1 MAAHTVFHSDSRVSN
16 IPTKQ
21 KRLAHMFLSPFRRF
35 NHNGK
40 KRSDKHLSS
49 AELLD
54 SCTVNLNTNGGLDVL
69 PVAACPNSVRN
80 NSLLVDEG
88 NYRPEKCSTPIVHL
102 ESRVNLGYST
112 SVTQSHF
119 TEASNPMSELNTYVR
134 GQTTEL
140 ASSINQ
146 RLMTQSSQ
154 PLKKLNRIKK
164 YITSHQVTYPQ
175 LTPVSRNALT
185 RVSEISNQTTIDKS
199 NFLVCLL

>member
-69 PVAACPNSVRN
+69 PVAACPNS
-80 NSLLVDEG
+80 G
-88 NYRPEKCSTPIVHL
+88 
-102 ESRVNLGYST
+102 
-112 SVTQSHF
+112 
-119 TEASNPMSELNTYVR
+119 
-134 GQTTEL
+134 
-140 ASSINQ
+140 
-146 RLMTQSSQ
+146 
-154 PLKKLNRIKK
+154 
-164 YITSHQVTYPQ
+164 
-175 LTPVSRNALT
+175 
-185 RVSEISNQTTIDKS
+185 
-199 NFLVCLL
+199 